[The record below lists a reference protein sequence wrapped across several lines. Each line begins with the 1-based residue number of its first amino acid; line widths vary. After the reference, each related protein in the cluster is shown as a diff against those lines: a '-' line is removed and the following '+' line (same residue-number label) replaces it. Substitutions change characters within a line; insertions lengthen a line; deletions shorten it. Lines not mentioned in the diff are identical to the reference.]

1 MGDREQEI
9 ILVTIIGMGL
19 VTYLPRSL
27 PPLLLARRRAAG
39 HVTSPLVEAWL
50 RYVPA
55 AVLAAMVLP
64 SLLLHGGEAHSRAGN
79 FYLWAVLPT
88 LVVAR
93 WTRSLLGAVLAGVA
107 AVAVARLL
115 FG

>member
-1 MGDREQEI
+1 MGNTEQEI
-9 ILVTIIGMGL
+9 IFMTIIGMGL

-27 PPLLLARRRAAG
+27 PLLLLARQRASG
-39 HVTSPLVEAWL
+39 HATSPLVEAWL

-55 AVLAAMVLP
+55 AVLAAMVFP
-64 SLLLHGGEAHSRAGN
+64 SLLHGGEAHSRAGN
-79 FYLWAVLPT
+79 LYLWAALPT

-93 WTRSLLGAVLAGVA
+93 TTHSLLGAVLAGVA

-115 FG
+115 LG

>member
-1 MGDREQEI
+1 MGDTEQET

-27 PPLLLARRRAAG
+27 PLLLLPRLRASG
-39 HVTSPLVEAWL
+39 HATSPVIEAWL
-50 RYVPA
+50 RHVPA
-55 AVLAAMVLP
+55 AVLAAMVFP

-79 FYLWAVLPT
+79 LYLWAALPT

-93 WTRSLLGAVLAGVA
+93 TTRSLLGAVLAGVA

-115 FG
+115 LG